1 MLGAHIV
8 LARRYPLM
16 RPILPL
22 LCLLLTFPVWAAPD
36 GEDATDEAEPA
47 EGAPAE
53 AVEAAAAVDALT
65 GDQAYKVKITEL
77 ETRVNELK
85 EKIFQSKTRLAILK
99 ESVLASSIA
108 GAEAQVLHRNEM
120 GSSFRL
126 EKVSYSLDG
135 TPIRSLVDQDGDLD
149 GKEEL
154 EILNGPIVPG
164 NHTISVV
171 MTYRGNGYGV
181 FSYLKG
187 YVFNLRSS
195 HTFRADEGKL
205 VQIKVIGYEKGG
217 ITTDLKDRPDIRF
230 EDRLSDVQTR
240 VAPADSEP
248 AEAAPAEAAP
258 GEQR

>member
-1 MLGAHIV
+1 MRRSSV
-8 LARRYPLM
+8 L
-16 RPILPL
+16 LPF
-22 LCLLLTFPVWAAPD
+22 LLLLASAALAAPD
-36 GEDATDEAEPA
+36 GGDAEEADVE
-47 EGAPAE
+47 AE
-53 AVEAAAAVDALT
+53 AVRQAAPGDEAAEAAEAPAGEVDGLT
-65 GDQAYKVKITEL
+65 GDQAYKLKITEL

-85 EKIFQSKTRLAILK
+85 ERIFRSKTRLAILK

-108 GAEAQVLHRNEM
+108 GAEAQILHRNEM

-149 GKEEL
+149 GKEEI

-164 NHTISVV
+164 NHTLSVV
-171 MTYRGNGYGV
+171 MTYRGNGFGI

-205 VQIKVIGYEKGG
+205 VEVKAIGYEKGG

-230 EDRLSDVQTR
+230 EDRLSDVRT
-240 VAPADSEP
+240 A
-248 AEAAPAEAAP
+248 AAPDGERVDAPDAE
-258 GEQR
+258 R